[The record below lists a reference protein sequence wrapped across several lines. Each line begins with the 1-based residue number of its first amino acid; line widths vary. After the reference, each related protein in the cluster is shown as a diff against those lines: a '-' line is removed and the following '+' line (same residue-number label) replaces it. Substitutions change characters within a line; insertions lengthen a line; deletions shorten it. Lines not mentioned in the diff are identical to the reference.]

1 MWGTEPVAAMARHA
15 KLAEDIGFDS
25 VWLIDSQ
32 LLCRDVTVSLTAILA
47 ATTHLLAATGVTQ
60 PVTRHASVAAG
71 MMATLAEFS
80 GGRAIMGI
88 GTGFS
93 SLRTIGL
100 KAARIAE
107 VERFCADVRRLLAG
121 EHVTFANNT
130 EGHLSWP
137 GGPVEVPIVVAA
149 TGPRM
154 TQATGRFADGAI
166 LHQGL
171 SPDLLARGIDW
182 LRQGAAGRTSKP
194 QANCWAP
201 YSMGQTPAEAR
212 DRVRSRVAGAL
223 VNVNA
228 TWFEGAERA
237 AVERLQATYEVGHH
251 ATAAADHASIVPDS
265 LVDRYALAGT
275 AEEIRDGLRR
285 LLDQPGVDRVILN
298 PQIVGPGAKPL
309 DLVLREL
316 ERDVLSYL

>member
-1 MWGTEPVAAMARHA
+1 MRFRGKRLGLTMWGTEPVAAMARHA
-15 KLAEDIGFDS
+15 ALAERIGFDS

-47 ATTHLLAATGVTQ
+47 ATTTLRAATGVTQ
-60 PVTRHASVAAG
+60 PVTRHASVTAG
-71 MMATLAEFS
+71 MMATLAEMS

-100 KAARIAE
+100 KAARISE
-107 VERFCADVRRLLAG
+107 VETFSNEVRALLRRDDPRM
-121 EHVTFANNT
+121 
-130 EGHLSWP
+130 SWQDAP
-137 GGPVEVPIVVAA
+137 AQVPIVVAA

-154 TQATGRFADGAI
+154 TRAAARFGDGVI

-171 SPDLLARGIDW
+171 SPDLLGRALGW
-182 LRQGAAGRTSKP
+182 LGGSALEVS
-194 QANCWAP
+194 CWAP
-201 YSMGQTPAEAR
+201 YSLGATAAEAR
-212 DRVRSRVAGAL
+212 DRVRSRVAGGL
-223 VNVNA
+223 VNVKA
-228 TWFEGAERA
+228 EWFEGAERT
-237 AVERLQATYEVGHH
+237 AVERLQAGYDVGHH
-251 ATAAADHASIVPDS
+251 AASSAGHAAIVPDS

-275 AEEIRDGLRR
+275 AEQIREGLTR

-309 DLVLREL
+309 DVVLREL
-316 ERDVLSYL
+316 ETEVLPYL

>member
-1 MWGTEPVAAMARHA
+1 MTFRGKQLGLTMWGTEPVAAMAKHA
-15 KLAEDIGFDS
+15 ALAERIGFDS

-32 LLCRDVTVSLTAILA
+32 LLCRDVTVSLTAILS
-47 ATTHLLAATGVTQ
+47 TTTTLRAATGVTQ
-60 PVTRHASVAAG
+60 PITRHASVTAG
-71 MMATLAEFS
+71 MMATLAEMS
-80 GGRAIMGI
+80 GNRAIMGI

-107 VERFCADVRRLLAG
+107 VETFSGEVRSLLRGG
-121 EHVTFANNT
+121 E
-130 EGHLSWP
+130 GRLSWLAAP
-137 GGPVEVPIVVAA
+137 AEVPIVVAA

-154 TQATGRFADGAI
+154 TRAAARFGDGVI

-171 SPDLLARGIDW
+171 SPDLLARGLGW
-182 LRQGAAGRTSKP
+182 LGDSTAEVS
-194 QANCWAP
+194 CWAP
-201 YSMGQTPAEAR
+201 YSLGTSPEEAR

-228 TWFEGAERA
+228 EWFEGPERH
-237 AVERLQATYEVGHH
+237 AVERLQASYDVGHH
-251 ATAAADHASIVPDS
+251 ASAVADHADIVPDS

-275 AEEIRDGLRR
+275 SEQIRAGLAR

-298 PQIVGPGAKPL
+298 PQIIGPGAKPL
-309 DLVLREL
+309 DVVLREL
-316 ERDVLSYL
+316 ETQILPYL